1 MKLICKGGLIMHG
14 WFRVFFAVWLIFFSI
29 FQSNPNVPPYFLV
42 VLAAIVFVVA
52 IIEVIKKK

>member
-1 MKLICKGGLIMHG
+1 MHG